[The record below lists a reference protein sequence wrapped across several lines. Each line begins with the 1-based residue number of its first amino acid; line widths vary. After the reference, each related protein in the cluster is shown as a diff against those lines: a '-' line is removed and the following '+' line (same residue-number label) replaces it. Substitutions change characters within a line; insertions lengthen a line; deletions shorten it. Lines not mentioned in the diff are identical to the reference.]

1 MRLTKYFLPTL
12 ISDPKESETISHKLM
27 LKAGLIDKTSSGI
40 YSFLPFG
47 LACLRKVESI
57 VKEEMENLGAIE
69 LLLPTLTPSSLW
81 KETGRWTEYGDDMF
95 RVKDRKGAEF
105 ALSPTHEEIICDI
118 VRTRVRSYKKLPL
131 AFYQIQTKFRDEPRP
146 RAGIVR
152 AREFLMK
159 DAYSFHATEECAETT
174 YKRFFEAYCKIF
186 DRCGFSYIIVEAEA
200 GLIGGSFSH
209 EFIALSES
217 GEDTV
222 FLCPKCG
229 YSANSDRCEV
239 GVRMLEASEA
249 LEDEKPKEV
258 HTPGLTSVND
268 VAKFL
273 KANPEQLIKTL
284 IYKADSE
291 FVAAVI
297 LGTDELA
304 EEKLKKVLGCKEL
317 KLAKKETIGDLTGA
331 SVGFSGPIGLKL
343 RMIAD
348 NSIKERKNLIVGGN
362 KIDTHITGV
371 SCGRDFEPDLLA
383 DIKMARNNDPCPK
396 CAQGVSEGRLEAK
409 RGIELGHTFKL
420 GTKYSQ
426 AMNLVF
432 SDESGQEHFIIMGC
446 YGIGVSRIMAT
457 IIEQNSDDR
466 GIIWPKALSPFDA
479 LLININPEDFALT
492 SLSDELYSILGTE
505 GIKVLYDDRIESP
518 GKKFADADLI
528 GIPWQIIIGKKTSRE
543 SIELCERRTKKREF
557 ISIDRLVDMLK

>member
-47 LACLRKVESI
+47 LSCLRKVESI
-57 VKEEMENLGAIE
+57 VKEEMERIGAIE

-118 VRTRVRSYKKLPL
+118 VRGRVRSYKKLPL

-152 AREFLMK
+152 GREFLMK
-159 DAYSFHATEECAETT
+159 DAYSFHATEECAERA
-174 YKRFFEAYCKIF
+174 YKKFFEAYCKIF

-229 YSANSDRCEV
+229 YSASPDRCEI
-239 GVRMLEASEA
+239 GRCEIGIREMADE
-249 LEDEKPKEV
+249 EDVEPKEV
-258 HTPGLTSVND
+258 HTPALTSVND

-273 KANPEQLIKTL
+273 KQDPEKLIKTL
-284 IYKADSE
+284 IYKADEE
-291 FVAAVI
+291 FVAAII

-304 EEKLKKVLGCKEL
+304 EKKLKKVLGCKEL
-317 KLAKKETIGDLTGA
+317 KLAKKEIIGEVTGVP
-331 SVGFSGPIGLKL
+331 VGFSGPIGLKL

-348 NSIKERKNLIVGGN
+348 NSIRGRKGLVVGGN

-371 SCGRDFEPDLLA
+371 SCGRDFEPEAFA
-383 DIKMARNNDPCPK
+383 DIKMAKNNDPCPR
-396 CAQGVSEGRLEAK
+396 CEGRLEAK

-420 GTKYSQ
+420 GTKYSE

-432 SDESGQEHFIIMGC
+432 LDEEGKEHFIIMGC
-446 YGIGVSRIMAT
+446 YGIGVSRIVAA
-457 IIEQNSDDR
+457 IIEQNYDTR

-479 LLININPEDFALT
+479 ILININPQDETLT
-492 SLSDELYSILGTE
+492 KLSDELYSILAAE

-528 GIPWQIIIGKKTSRE
+528 GIPWQIIIGKKTNRE
-543 SIELCERRTKKREF
+543 SIELCERRTKKKEF
-557 ISIDRLVDMLK
+557 VSIDRLVDMLK

>member
-1 MRLTKYFLPTL
+1 MRLTEYFLPTL
-12 ISDPKESETISHKLM
+12 ISDPKEADTISHKLM
-27 LKAGLIDKTSSGI
+27 QRAGLIDKTSSGI
-40 YSFLPFG
+40 YSFLPLG
-47 LACLRKVESI
+47 LSCLRKVESI
-57 VKEEMENLGAIE
+57 VKEEMERIGAIE

-105 ALSPTHEEIICDI
+105 GLSPTHEEIICNI
-118 VRTRVRSYKKLPL
+118 VRGRVRSYKKLPL
-131 AFYQIQTKFRDEPRP
+131 ALYQIQTKFRDEPRP
-146 RAGIVR
+146 RAGIIR
-152 AREFLMK
+152 GREFLMK
-159 DAYSFHATEECAETT
+159 DAYSFHATEECCEKA
-174 YKRFFEAYCKIF
+174 YKKFFEAYCKIF
-186 DRCGFSYIIVEAEA
+186 DRCGFSYSIVEAEA

-222 FLCPKCG
+222 FLCPRCG
-229 YSANSDRCEV
+229 YSANQDKCEI
-239 GVRMLEASEA
+239 GIRPPETSEDG
-249 LEDEKPKEV
+249 EPEEV
-258 HTPGLTSVND
+258 HTPGLITVKE
-268 VAKFL
+268 VAEFL
-273 KANPEQLIKTL
+273 KLKAEQLIKTL

-304 EEKLKKVLGCKEL
+304 EKKLKKVLGCKEL
-317 KLAKKETIGDLTGA
+317 KLAKKEVIDEVTGA
-331 SVGFSGPIGLKL
+331 PAGFSGPIGLKL

-348 NSIKERKNLIVGGN
+348 NSIRGRKGLVVGGN
-362 KIDTHITGV
+362 KMDTHITGV
-371 SCGRDFEPDLLA
+371 SCGRDFEPEAFA
-383 DIKMARNNDPCPK
+383 DIKMARNNDPCPR
-396 CAQGVSEGRLEAK
+396 CEGRLEEK

-432 SDESGQEHFIIMGC
+432 LDEEGKEHFIIMGC
-446 YGIGVSRIMAT
+446 YGIGVSRIVAA
-457 IIEQNSDDR
+457 IIEQNYDDR
-466 GIIWPKALSPFDA
+466 GIIWPKTLSPFDA
-479 LLININPEDFALT
+479 ILININPQDFAFT
-492 SLSDELYSILGTE
+492 KLSDELYSILAAE

-543 SIELCERRTKKREF
+543 SIELCERRTKKKEF
-557 ISIDRLVDMLK
+557 VSIDRLVDMLK